1 MEIESIFNISKNYS
15 NWGTP
20 YIICEKSVFLTE
32 PINQLQNYKSW
43 IFLHLFRNLL
53 LFFLIW
59 PRWFLSQHWLATQS
73 SGKYHYVLPFVLK
86 ATLIRSKQTTNVVKK
101 IRENSG
107 LVVSELVTRS
117 YEQDKCYE
125 NDSYDYRVMGL
136 Q

>member
-1 MEIESIFNISKNYS
+1 MKKVSFSQDPSTNCETTNPEFSCIFSKICCFFSSGQGGFYHNID
-15 NWGTP
+15 
-20 YIICEKSVFLTE
+20 
-32 PINQLQNYKSW
+32 
-43 IFLHLFRNLL
+43 
-53 LFFLIW
+53 
-59 PRWFLSQHWLATQS
+59 LATQS